1 MDGYL
6 PDKYCQKKADITLL
20 PSENSLLTK
29 NVVKDFLKGFM
40 KL

>member
-6 PDKYCQKKADITLL
+6 PDKYCQKKVYYDQKTVCKQRMLL
-20 PSENSLLTK
+20 RTFK
-29 NVVKDFLKGFM
+29 KFM